1 MPVSKVKTIV
11 QCDFD
16 STIAEDDVSYLLL
29 DAFADGDWRHYLEE
43 YKEGRITVGTFNSEA
58 FGMVKANKQTM
69 VDYFLAKNRVKI
81 RAGFTDLLHYCS
93 EKGYRF
99 VIISNGLSFYIEA
112 ILKDIGVNDIE
123 VFASETEFHPEGL
136 KVKYVGPDGSEVQS
150 GFKDAYIRLFL
161 GQGYRI
167 IYIGD
172 GASDCPPASQAHQI
186 FARDDLLAYC
196 KKSNLNCVPFDD
208 LHDVVRGLRLGDE
221 TAHR

>member
-1 MPVSKVKTIV
+1 MSISRVKTMV

-29 DAFADGDWRHYLEE
+29 DAFADSSWRHYLKE
-43 YKEGRITVGTFNSEA
+43 YREGRITVGAFNRETFT
-58 FGMVKANKQTM
+58 MVKADKQTM
-69 VDYFLAKNRVKI
+69 VDYFLVKNRVKI

-99 VIISNGLSFYIEA
+99 VIVSNGLSFYIEA

-136 KVKYVGPDGSEVQS
+136 KVKYVGPDGSEMQT
-150 GFKDAYIRLFL
+150 GFKDAYTRLFL
-161 GQGYRI
+161 SQGYRV

-172 GASDCPPASQAHQI
+172 GASDCPPASQAHKI

-196 KKSNLNCVPFDD
+196 QKNSLDCVPFDD
-208 LHDVVRGLRLGDE
+208 LRDVVRGLRLYDE